1 MKVLMFGWEFPPINS
16 GGLGVACQGIVE
28 GLVGNGQ
35 QVYLVLPKVTPG
47 MQNMTSDSFRI
58 LSAHESGGIV
68 RTIDVP
74 SGLYS
79 PYTNAEHYQKFIE
92 ELTDK
97 DAKAPEKLYG
107 KNLFEEVYRYA
118 AQASAYAKKVPH
130 DVIHTHD
137 WLTAEAGIQAK
148 KISDQP
154 MVMHV
159 HATEFDR
166 SGDNVNQQVYDMER
180 RGMHHADRIIAVS
193 EFTKKLLIKQYG
205 VKEFKIDV
213 VHNAIQQNFSTY
225 HKSHHINHTDKIVL
239 FLGRMTM
246 QKGPDY
252 FLQMA
257 KRVLEVVKKVKFVMA
272 GDGDMMQQV
281 VDMAVNLGI
290 ERNVLFG
297 GFLKGNEVE
306 RAYASADLYVMPSV
320 SEPFGLTPLEAIRNG
335 APVLISKQSGV
346 SEVIKNALRVDFWDV
361 DEMANQVVAA
371 LRYPALKNTLNE
383 HALKEVEKMTWHKQ
397 SKKIVDTYRKAR
409 REHHKK

>member
-1 MKVLMFGWEFPPINS
+1 MFGWEFPPINS

-35 QVYLVLPKVTPG
+35 QVYLVLPKVTNG
-47 MQNMTSDSFRI
+47 MRTLGSDTFKI

-79 PYTNAEHYQKFIE
+79 PYTNAEHYQQFIE

-97 DAKAPEKLYG
+97 DAKAPEALYG

-148 KISDQP
+148 KISGEP

-166 SGDNVNQQVYDMER
+166 SGDNVNQQVYDMEK
-180 RGMHHADRIIAVS
+180 RGMHHADRVIAVS
-193 EFTKKLLIKQYG
+193 EFTKKLLMKHYG
-205 VKEFKIDV
+205 VKEWKIDV
-213 VHNAIQQNFSTY
+213 VHNAVQPNFQTF

-272 GDGDMMQQV
+272 GDGDMTQQIIRMS
-281 VDMAVNLGI
+281 VDLGI
-290 ERNVLFG
+290 ERNVLFS
-297 GFLKGNEVE
+297 GFLKGNEVK
-306 RAYASADLYVMPSV
+306 RAYASADLYVMPSI

-371 LRYPALKNTLNE
+371 LRYPALKHTLNE
-383 HALKEVEKMTWHKQ
+383 HAKKEVDNMSWHKQ
-397 SKKIVDTYRKAR
+397 TKKIVESYERAKRKQ
-409 REHHKK
+409 HKTKH

>member
-35 QVYLVLPKVTPG
+35 QVYLVLPKVTG
-47 MQNMTSDSFRI
+47 EMKSLTSNDFQI
-58 LSAHESGGIV
+58 LSAHESGGIMK
-68 RTIDVP
+68 TIEVP

-97 DAKAPEKLYG
+97 NAQAPANLYG

-118 AQASAYAKKVPH
+118 AQASVYAKKVPH

-148 KISDQP
+148 KISGEP

-166 SGDNVNQQVYDMER
+166 SGDNVNQRVYDMEK
-180 RGMHHADRIIAVS
+180 RGMTHADRIIAVS
-193 EFTKKLLIKQYG
+193 EFTKKLLMKHYG
-205 VKEFKIDV
+205 VKEWKIDV
-213 VHNAIQQNFSTY
+213 VHNAVQPNFTTY

-257 KRVLEVVKKVKFVMA
+257 KRVLEVVKRVKFVMA
-272 GDGDMMQQV
+272 GDGDMMEQV
-281 VDMAVNLGI
+281 VGMAVNLGI
-290 ERNVLFG
+290 ERNVLFS

-371 LRYPALKNTLNE
+371 LRYPALKHTLNE
-383 HALKEVEKMTWHKQ
+383 QAKKEVDRMSWHKQ
-397 SKKIVDTYRKAR
+397 AKKIVETYRLAR
-409 REHHKK
+409 REHKH

>member
-1 MKVLMFGWEFPPINS
+1 MQILMFGWEFPPLNS

-35 QVYLVLPKVTPG
+35 KVFLVLPKVSSA
-47 MQNMTSDSFRI
+47 MQQFGSDD
-58 LSAHESGGIV
+58 LELLAAHESGGRV
-68 RTIDVP
+68 ETVAVP

-79 PYTNAEHYQKFIE
+79 PYANHQTYTEFLKRIKSSEGSPVHM
-92 ELTDK
+92 
-97 DAKAPEKLYG
+97 YG
-107 KNLFEEVYRYA
+107 ENLMEEVYRYA
-118 AQASAYAKKVPH
+118 SQAAVHAKHLPH

-148 KISDQP
+148 LLSDKP
-154 MVMHV
+154 HVMHV

-166 SGDNVNQQVYDMER
+166 CGDNPNQQVYDMER
-180 RGMHHADRIIAVS
+180 RGMEHADRVIAVS
-193 EFTKKLLIKQYG
+193 DYTKNLLQKHYG
-205 VKEFKIDV
+205 VPEHKIDV
-213 VHNAIQQNFSTY
+213 VHNAVKPNFSTY
-225 HKSHHINHTDKIVL
+225 HKAHHVNKTDQVVL

-257 KRVLEVVKKVKFVMA
+257 KKVLEMKKKVKFVMA

-281 VDMAVNLGI
+281 IKMAVDLGI
-290 ERNVLFG
+290 ERNVLFS
-297 GFLKGNEVE
+297 GFLKGDEVH

-320 SEPFGLTPLEAIRNG
+320 SEPFGIAPLEAIRSG

-361 DEMANQVVAA
+361 DEMANKVISV
-371 LRYPALKNTLNE
+371 LDYPELHST
-383 HALKEVEKMTWHKQ
+383 LKERSIDEVEQMSWFEQAKEIISSYQRALLT
-397 SKKIVDTYRKAR
+397 ITTD
-409 REHHKK
+409 